1 MGYYV
6 KLEKSTMFLPEKFYA
21 DALKIWN
28 DLNLPENDHLKRGG
42 GRHAAVY
49 TAEGRDT
56 STYRY
61 AKWYSWMPHDY
72 HLHPYTAREILEL
85 LGFTVR
91 PVPGG
96 LLITDYDS
104 KTGQEELFISR
115 AAHLM
120 TGSMYWR
127 GEDGLRWAWHCAG
140 QDVIE
145 HICDRVFLIEKSE
158 TT

>member
-1 MGYYV
+1 MGYCV

-42 GRHAAVY
+42 GRHHGLSDVGSLTPTYLY
-49 TAEGRDT
+49 T
-56 STYRY
+56 
-61 AKWYSWMPHDY
+61 KWYSWMPHDY
-72 HLHPYTAREILEL
+72 HLHPYTASEILEL
-85 LGFTVR
+85 LGFVVR

-96 LLITDYDS
+96 LLIAGYDS

-127 GEDGLRWAWHCAG
+127 GEDGARWAWHCAG
-140 QDVIE
+140 QDVID
-145 HICDRVFLIEKSE
+145 HICDRVFLIEKIE